1 MLLKQAYLNFLSSSV
16 NTQSLLAT
24 KFIQRWL
31 LLTFEKLKKIY
42 SGNTIRDNLIT
53 ATLDPK
59 ILIYDR

>member
-31 LLTFEKLKKIY
+31 LLTFEKQKIY